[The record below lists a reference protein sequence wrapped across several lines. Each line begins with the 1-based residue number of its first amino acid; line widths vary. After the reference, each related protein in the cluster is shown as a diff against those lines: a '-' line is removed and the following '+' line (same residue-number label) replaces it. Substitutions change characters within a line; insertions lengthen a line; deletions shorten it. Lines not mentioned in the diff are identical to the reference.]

1 MVVQVLPGTLPPS
14 AEALMTGECGAALF
28 NPCGLAVS
36 ANGEVFIADTGHH
49 RLCVLDSSGVL
60 RVLAGCGARGFADG
74 AGLEAA
80 FAHPCGL
87 TIDSEGML
95 YVADCGNHRIRRVT
109 PDGVVSTVAGNGSAA
124 HRDGQGRAAS
134 FYNPCCITV
143 DHRDTLYVADYS
155 NNCVR
160 VVSKGGVVATILCHE
175 VRFTLAPR
183 RPRTPPRAP
192 RPCTLPSP
200 SVWPERSPPAP
211 SPVRLSQGAPAL
223 DAPYGIAVHWE
234 PCGSHDAGGAPWI
247 FVSSYHS
254 NSIASISPDG
264 HVSVLVGCGAAK
276 HRDGFGKDAAF
287 HAPNGLAIDAE
298 GNLYVADSGN
308 HCVRMVSQTGEVT
321 TMAGTGYAALSES
334 EFNAPCGLCVCLLPG
349 HGPTLLV
356 TDRANS
362 CVRSLSMETPPPARV
377 APSTLRQDL
386 RRLRDGDAGSFI
398 EGEAVFEVDG
408 HTLRAAKAVLCV
420 RCPHFRAMFTSGMRE
435 SSERVIRLPD
445 VPYAAFRSLIDYL
458 LTDEVPEPTPAE
470 QALDLI
476 VLANA
481 YQMTRLE
488 QICEQRLLR
497 LLDKDNAADV
507 ASCAELIGSSQLVR
521 AARRVL
527 GQPTSPPRAPVVGS
541 CRAVDDGNA
550 SPVEIF

>member
-1 MVVQVLPGTLPPS
+1 
-14 AEALMTGECGAALF
+14 MTGECGAALF

-60 RVLAGCGARGFADG
+60 RVLAGCSARGFADG
-74 AGLEAA
+74 VGLEAA

-134 FYNPCCITV
+134 FYNPCGITV

-160 VVSKGGVVATILCHE
+160 VVSKGGVVATILCHD
-175 VRFTLAPR
+175 
-183 RPRTPPRAP
+183 
-192 RPCTLPSP
+192 
-200 SVWPERSPPAP
+200 
-211 SPVRLSQGAPAL
+211 GAPAL

-234 PCGSHDAGGAPWI
+234 PCGSHDAGGAQWI

-527 GQPTSPPRAPVVGS
+527 GQPASPPRAPIVGS
-541 CRAVDDGNA
+541 CRAVDDGNT